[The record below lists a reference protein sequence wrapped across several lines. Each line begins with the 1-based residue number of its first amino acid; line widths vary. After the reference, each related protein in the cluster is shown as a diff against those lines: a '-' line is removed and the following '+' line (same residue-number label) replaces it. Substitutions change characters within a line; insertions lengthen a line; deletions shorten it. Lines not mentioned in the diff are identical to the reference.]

1 MAAEKYYVVID
12 GAIEYR
18 LFFILENFNPPA
30 VCLYD
35 ESLPPELL
43 KAAPYLV
50 EVTEKVG
57 LYLEEWQTCW
67 GICLHSKADM
77 KTLRQHLRKYLQV
90 LLPDQD
96 KPVFFRFYDPRNI
109 WEFLS
114 VLSDWEIHC
123 FLGPINKISTSL
135 MGVKHED
142 NFHAARKQFPAEACS
157 RQKMLRITTKQY
169 AQLNELFEQRYI
181 NKLTRFINEVNYHNS
196 AGTIDL
202 PYDSLSAHSDRIL
215 KNPLPDT
222 HYSPAYMDEATF
234 IQHKTFAE
242 DCFYFCRDN
251 EITDE
256 RSIGGFLY
264 LLMARHINQ
273 FEQIPPAWLTALR
286 DPQWPGYY
294 RMETLLKSELG
305 FIPD

>member
-1 MAAEKYYVVID
+1 MAAEKHYAVID
-12 GAIEYR
+12 GASEPR
-18 LFFILENFNPPA
+18 LFFVLEQVNPP
-30 VCLYD
+30 VTCLYN
-35 ESLPPELL
+35 ESLQPELL
-43 KAAPYLV
+43 NVAPYLV

-57 LYLEEWQTCW
+57 LYLAEWQTPW
-67 GICLHSKADM
+67 GICLHSQADM
-77 KTLRQHLRKYLQV
+77 KTLRQHLRKSLQV

-123 FLGPINKISTSL
+123 FLGPINKISTIL
-135 MGVKHED
+135 MGVQHED
-142 NFHAARKQFPAEACS
+142 NFQVVRKQFPAEACS
-157 RQKMLRITTKQY
+157 RQKMLRITTQQY

-181 NKLTRFINEVNYHNS
+181 NKLTRFINEVNYHNG

-202 PYDSLSAHSDRIL
+202 PYDSLSAHSDQIL
-215 KNPLPDT
+215 KPLFPDT
-222 HYSPAYMDEATF
+222 HYSPTYMDEATF
-234 IQHKTFAE
+234 IQHKNFAE

-256 RSIGGFLY
+256 RAIGGFLY

-273 FEQIPPAWLTALR
+273 FEQIPQAWLTALR
-286 DPQWPGYY
+286 DTRWPGYY

-305 FIPD
+305 FVPD